1 MRELTL
7 RQAEGGLKVFCKVL
21 LLLHSSNDSLVD
33 LLLVGGFGFWEGLLC
48 LRLALLEELSLC
60 RA

>member
-21 LLLHSSNDSLVD
+21 LLLHGSNYSLVN
-33 LLLVGGFGFWEGLLC
+33 LLLVGGLGFWECLLC
-48 LRLALLEELSLC
+48 LRLSLLEKLSLC